1 MEHPRE
7 IEGFWEGAGLPALV
21 LTDQDGVWD
30 TVYCNTAA
38 RPLCRDYAH
47 LLAQLQPEEAAALER
62 AVGASVADPTLLF
75 CHVEREV
82 YSAVLM
88 DWSGYRV
95 CLLQKVSEYYQNNQR
110 ALDEAIMANKA
121 KTSFLSEMSHDI
133 RTPMGA
139 IIGMTEIALA
149 QGDAPPRVKE
159 CLNKI
164 KVASGHMMSLL
175 NEVLDMSRIESGRV
189 SIQAEEINIADLLHE
204 ILIVALPQAD
214 AGQLHFHLETGSLD
228 KERIWADGVRLKQV
242 CLNLLSNAIKY
253 TPAGGQVEFY
263 FDMVTESAGRVRM
276 TVRVTD
282 TGIGMSREFLTKV
295 FQPFEREEK
304 STVNKIQG
312 TGLGM
317 TITKNLV
324 ELMGGS
330 IRVTSEPGKGSCFT
344 VEIPFPAADDAWDDH
359 ANQLSGKRVL
369 LLSGSEKAAANACR
383 MLSDLHVEADWAKD
397 AQDVVDHINDALF
410 ADQEYFALLTAEQV
424 PGVDLMAFLPE
435 VRQRMGQDFPILLL
449 SENDWSQTEYMFTR
463 AGVDGFIPLPLFR
476 SRLAEGLYA
485 YTPEGR
491 VQQGPLPL
499 GSQRRDF
506 SRRHILLV
514 EDNELNREI
523 ALELLSQ
530 SGLSIDTAEN
540 GREAVDRFAASA
552 PYSYD
557 MILMDIQ
564 MPIMNGLDATRAI
577 RAMERT
583 DAGQVPIIAMTA
595 NAFVEDVQASLD
607 AGMVA
612 HISKPLDMDKVFS
625 TMELFL
631 GREHP

>member
-1 MEHPRE
+1 MARTEEFERDW
-7 IEGFWEGAGLPALV
+7 GAAGLPALA
-21 LTDQDGVWD
+21 LRITDGVCD
-30 TVYCNTAA
+30 TVFQNAA
-38 RPLCRDYAH
+38 AKTLCSDFSH
-47 LLAQLQPEEAAALER
+47 LLSQLHPGEAEALSG
-62 AVGASVADPTLLF
+62 AVRGPLPAPAPLF
-75 CHVEREV
+75 CHVGGEV
-82 YSAVLM
+82 YSAVLL
-88 DWSGYRV
+88 DWQSDRV
-95 CLLQKVSEYYQNNQR
+95 CLLQRISEYYQDNQR

-139 IIGMTEIALA
+139 IIGMTEIALSHA
-149 QGDAPPRVKE
+149 DSPTRVQE
-159 CLNKI
+159 CLGKI

-214 AGQLHFHLETGSLD
+214 AGQLRFHLETGALD
-228 KERIWADGVRLKQV
+228 RERILADGVRLKQI

-253 TPAGGQVEFY
+253 TPAGGQVDFY
-263 FDMVTESAGRVRM
+263 FDIVQEQPGQVRM

-282 TGIGMSREFLTKV
+282 TGIGMSREFLSRV

-324 ELMGGS
+324 ELMEGS
-330 IRVTSEPGKGSCFT
+330 IRVTSEPGQGSCFT

-369 LLSGSEKAAANACR
+369 LLSGSEKAAPMVKQ
-383 MLSDLHVEADWAKD
+383 MLADLHMDMDWAKT
-397 AQDVVDHINDALF
+397 AQDVVDLINDALF
-410 ADQEYFALLTAEQV
+410 SNQEYFALLTAEQV
-424 PGVDLMAFLPE
+424 PGVDLMVFLPE
-435 VRQRMGQDFPILLL
+435 VRHRMGQDFPILLL
-449 SENDWSQTEYMFTR
+449 SENDWSQSEYMFTR

-476 SRLAEGLYA
+476 SRLAQGLYA

-491 VQQGPLPL
+491 AAASAVPQTAQ
-499 GSQRRDF
+499 RDF
-506 SRRHILLV
+506 SRRRILLA

-523 ALELLSQ
+523 ALELLGA
-530 SGLSIDTAEN
+530 SGLQIDTVEN
-540 GREAVDRFAASA
+540 GQEAVDRFASS
-552 PYSYD
+552 PLFHYD
-557 MILMDIQ
+557 MVLMDIQ
-564 MPIMNGLDATRAI
+564 MPVMNGLDACRAI
-577 RAMERT
+577 RALDRE
-583 DAGQVPIIAMTA
+583 DAGQVPIVAMTA
-595 NAFVEDVQASLD
+595 NAFVEDVQASLE

-612 HISKPLDMDKVFS
+612 HISKPLDTEKVFS

-631 GREHP
+631 GRERS